1 MSDANTP
8 ATDAESY
15 AFSADINQLLS
26 LIINTFYSNKEIFLR
41 ELISNSSDA
50 LDKIRYQSLTDS
62 TVLDSDAE
70 MQIKLV
76 ADKANNTLTIEDSG
90 IGMTKADLINNLGT
104 IAKSGTKA
112 FMEALSAGAD
122 ISMIGQFGVGF
133 YSAYL
138 VADKVEVVSKNNED
152 DCHSWISEAG
162 GSFTITKLDDSTI
175 GRGTRITLHLKE
187 DMSEYLEEKRVTD
200 LVKKHSE
207 FIGFPIKLYTEKT
220 TEKEVTDDDDD
231 DEDEEGDDDKPKVE
245 EVDEEEA
252 KKEKKTKKIK
262 EVSHEWEHLNSM
274 KPIWMRKSDD
284 VTQDEY
290 VAFYKSISNDWEEH
304 AAVKHFSVEGQ
315 LEFRAILFCP
325 KRAPFDMFEGGAK
338 KKFNH
343 IKLYVRRVFIMDN
356 CEDIMPEWLSF
367 VKGVVDSED
376 LPLNISRETLQQN
389 KILRVIKKNL
399 VKKCIEMFTD
409 LTENED
415 TYKKFYEAFCKNLK
429 LGIHED
435 STHRAKI
442 AKLLRYHST
451 KSGDEMTSLDDYVG
465 RMSDNQPGIY
475 YITGESKRSV
485 ETSPFLEKLKKKGYE
500 VIYMTDPID
509 EYAVQQL
516 KEFDGKKLIS
526 ATKEGL
532 TLDEDEDDKK
542 AFEEAKAKAEGLCK
556 LMKEVLDDKVEKV
569 VVSNRLADS
578 PCCLV
583 TGEYGWSANMERIM
597 KAQALRDSTQSAYM
611 TSKKTMEINPTNS
624 IISALREKAD
634 ADQSDKTVKD
644 LIWLLY
650 DTSLLTSGFSLDEP
664 ATFSSRIHRLVK
676 LGLSIDDDDEEE
688 DDDMEDLPPLDD
700 DEEGESAMECV
711 D

>member
-1 MSDANTP
+1 MSAES
-8 ATDAESY
+8 ESY

-62 TVLDSDAE
+62 SVLDSE
-70 MQIKLV
+70 PELQIKLIP
-76 ADKANNTLTIEDSG
+76 DKANNTLTIEDSG
-90 IGMTKADLINNLGT
+90 IGMTKADLVNNLGT

-112 FMEALSAGAD
+112 FMEALTAGAD

-138 VADKVEVVSKNNED
+138 VADKVEVTSKHNDD
-152 DCHSWISEAG
+152 DCYTWISEAG
-162 GSFTITKLDDSTI
+162 GSFTVRKTEDSGL
-175 GRGTRITLHLKE
+175 GRGTRIVLHMKE
-187 DMSEYLEEKRVTD
+187 DMSEYLEEKRVKD
-200 LVKKHSE
+200 LVKTHSE
-207 FIGFPIKLYTEKT
+207 FIGFPVKLYTEKT
-220 TEKEVTDDDDD
+220 TEKDVTDDDDD
-231 DEDEEGDDDKPKVE
+231 DDEADIDDDKPKIE
-245 EVDEEEA
+245 EVDDEEEA

-262 EVSHEWEHLNSM
+262 EVSHEWEHLNNM
-274 KPIWMRKSDD
+274 KPIWMRKPDD
-284 VTQDEY
+284 ITQDEY
-290 VAFYKSISNDWEEH
+290 AAFYKSISNDWEEH

-315 LEFRAILFCP
+315 LEFRAVLFCP
-325 KRAPFDMFEGGAK
+325 KRDPFDQFEGGAK
-338 KKFNH
+338 KKHNK
-343 IKLYVRRVFIMDN
+343 IKLYVRRVFIQDN
-356 CEDIMPEWLSF
+356 CEDLMPEWLSF
-367 VKGVVDSED
+367 VQGVVDSED

-399 VKKCIEMFTD
+399 VKKSIEMFND

-415 TYKKFYEAFCKNLK
+415 AYNKFYEAFGKNLK

-435 STHRAKI
+435 STNRAKL
-442 AKLLRYHST
+442 AKLLRYNTT
-451 KSGDEMTSLDDYVG
+451 KSGDSLTSLEDYVS
-465 RMSDNQPGIY
+465 RMDDKQAGIY
-475 YITGESKRSV
+475 YITGESQRSV

-500 VIYMTDPID
+500 VIYMVDPID
-509 EYAVQQL
+509 EYCIQQL
-516 KEFDGKKLIS
+516 KEFDGKKLLS

-532 TLDEDEDDKK
+532 EMEEDDDEKK

-569 VVSNRLADS
+569 VVSTRLADS

-597 KAQALRDSTQSAYM
+597 KAQALRDSSQSSYM

-624 IISALREKAD
+624 IITALREKAD

-664 ATFSSRIHRLVK
+664 ATFASRIHRLVK
-676 LGLSIDDDDEEE
+676 LGLSIDDDDADE
-688 DDDMEDLPPLDD
+688 DDDDMDDLPALDGDD
-700 DEEGESAMECV
+700 DNEESAMEQV